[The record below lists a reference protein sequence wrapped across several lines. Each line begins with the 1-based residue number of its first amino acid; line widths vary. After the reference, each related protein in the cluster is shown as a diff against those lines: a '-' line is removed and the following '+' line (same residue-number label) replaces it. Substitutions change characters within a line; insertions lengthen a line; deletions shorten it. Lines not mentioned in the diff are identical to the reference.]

1 MQLFRLGR
9 TRIFLLI
16 GLLVASPVVYWLA
29 SPLFYDV
36 QVNESP
42 SPSEDLT
49 NLAVGTFI
57 DADSFHRTSGN
68 ATVIRTNNGS
78 QILRLSNF
86 RTTNGPDLFVYFATD
101 TTGKDIVNL
110 GQLKGNIGDQN
121 YDIPSNVDL
130 SRYRYV
136 LIWCRAFAVLFG
148 SAQLS

>member
-1 MQLFRLGR
+1 MLRFGR
-9 TRIFLLI
+9 IRIFLLI

-42 SPSEDLT
+42 SSPSEDLARV
-49 NLAVGTFI
+49 AVGTFI

-86 RTTNGPDLFVYFATD
+86 RTTNGPDLFVYLATD

-110 GQLKGNIGDQN
+110 GRLKGNIGDQN
-121 YDIPSNVDL
+121 YPIPSDVDL

-136 LIWCRAFAVLFG
+136 LIWCRPFAVLFG